1 MQVVI
6 NWMGC
11 YIYLIVFKLPS
22 IFRAN
27 MDQRWYQR
35 PRLRTKS
42 GRSGHLGLGEPA
54 ASLSKRMKCRR
65 PKWSLGGVNLF
76 QVSYFNLFRIY
87 TTKAL
92 RGMVIWKKEI
102 VKHHISTSS
111 GVLDK
116 NQYGSTPFSLVHA
129 FFELYGGAHSGKLQ
143 SAFSKIFTN
152 FLHTEGFTLGV
163 RDILVK
169 EEANIDRKIIM
180 DEARR
185 LGTSFPDNTNHNNH
199 RHGDQIWR

>member
-1 MQVVI
+1 M
-6 NWMGC
+6 
-11 YIYLIVFKLPS
+11 
-22 IFRAN
+22 
-27 MDQRWYQR
+27 
-35 PRLRTKS
+35 
-42 GRSGHLGLGEPA
+42 
-54 ASLSKRMKCRR
+54 
-65 PKWSLGGVNLF
+65 
-76 QVSYFNLFRIY
+76 
-87 TTKAL
+87 
-92 RGMVIWKKEI
+92 KKEI
-102 VKHHISTSS
+102 VNHHISTSS

-129 FFELYGGAHSGKLQ
+129 FFELYGGEHSGKLQ